1 LCEILLQKKQKILLA
16 KLSAA
21 RQNDTVRYLEIVIGA
36 DECCMSR
43 KSGGVNW
50 CNRGEKMSVNRQR
63 TASAVRCVWVP
74 EFIGLAFL
82 VCVLFFGGCD
92 SWGGGWEATEVAM
105 TPEEEKKAELLKSID
120 RRFDNPEAHYE
131 LGRLYQADGL
141 WTQAENCFNTAL
153 RFNPGHRPA
162 QAAMVK
168 VLLDSGNTA
177 RGELYA
183 DIYMNQVG
191 SSAAGSL
198 GLGLAFQKQH
208 LDEYALSCYRQA
220 QHLAPNSAKI
230 QRQIGYY
237 YLSKNDKVRARE
249 YLMRSFEL
257 DRGQPEVAGE
267 LGRLGV
273 VVEIPRRIETDTKKL
288 DKIVEEAEK

>member
-1 LCEILLQKKQKILLA
+1 
-16 KLSAA
+16 
-21 RQNDTVRYLEIVIGA
+21 
-36 DECCMSR
+36 
-43 KSGGVNW
+43 
-50 CNRGEKMSVNRQR
+50 MSVNRQGS
-63 TASAVRCVWVP
+63 AGAVRCVWVK

-82 VCVLFFGGCD
+82 VCILLFGGCD
-92 SWGGGWEATEVAM
+92 LLGGGGATEVAV
-105 TPEEEKKAELLKSID
+105 TPEEQQKAELLKSID
-120 RRFDNPEAHYE
+120 RKFDNPDAHYE

-141 WTQAENCFNTAL
+141 WAQAENSFNTAL
-153 RFNPGHRPA
+153 RFNPGHRQA

-168 VLLDSGNTA
+168 VLLESDNKA

-183 DIYMNQVG
+183 DIYMNQVA

-237 YLSKNDKVRARE
+237 YLSKNDKVRAKE

-257 DRGQPEVAGE
+257 DRSQPEVAGE

-273 VVEIPRRIETDTKKL
+273 AVEIPRRIETNTKKL

>member
-1 LCEILLQKKQKILLA
+1 MAPFAI
-16 KLSAA
+16 
-21 RQNDTVRYLEIVIGA
+21 LEIVNGA
-36 DECCMSR
+36 DECYMSR
-43 KSGGVNW
+43 KSGGANL
-50 CNRGEKMSVNRQR
+50 CNGGEKMSVSRQGA
-63 TASAVRCVWVP
+63 ASAVRCVWVP
-74 EFIGLAFL
+74 ELIGLAFL
-82 VCVLFFGGCD
+82 VCALFFGGC
-92 SWGGGWEATEVAM
+92 GKTTEIAI
-105 TPEEEKKAELLKSID
+105 TPEEERKAELLRSID

-131 LGRLYQADGL
+131 LGQMYQADGL
-141 WTQAENCFNTAL
+141 WIQAESSFNTAL

-168 VLLDSGNTA
+168 VLLESGNKA

-220 QHLAPNSAKI
+220 QHLAPNSAKV

-237 YLSKNDKVRARE
+237 YLSKNDKVRAKE
-249 YLMRSFEL
+249 YLMRSFQL

-273 VVEIPRRIETDTKKL
+273 AVEIPRRIETDTEKL